1 MAILYICDRCK
12 SRQAFMSR
20 VDMSTL
26 YIGRNYAD
34 LCCECRSELSQLV
47 TKFLQE
53 RK

>member
-1 MAILYICDRCK
+1 
-12 SRQAFMSR
+12 MSR

-26 YIGRNYAD
+26 YIGRIVYNSVDGLGSIGRNYAD